1 MENQLKLS
9 TTQLQMNLIHTS
21 HTPVVSITHVECQSY
36 QNPVQSNLYR
46 YKLYQSKE
54 PSGAGGEPSGA
65 GGSLQGPGGGG
76 WEKLYEPT
84 HTASENLKKLL
95 PKWSHNP
102 TGDRQLTWSQTA
114 KSVMTCKRSIGLSQT
129 PLTEHQAIPSHHLQ
143 SIKQTCIVLA

>member
-36 QNPVQSNLYR
+36 QNPVLSNLYR

-54 PSGAGGEPSGA
+54 P
-65 GGSLQGPGGGG
+65 LGGGG
-76 WEKLYEPT
+76 RKKLYEPT

-95 PKWSHNP
+95 LKWSHNP
-102 TGDRQLTWSQTA
+102 TGDRQLTWSQTT
-114 KSVMTCKRSIGLSQT
+114 KSVMTCKRSIGHSQT
-129 PLTEHQAIPSHHLQ
+129 PLTENQAIPSHHLQ